1 VAPALGTEHLA
12 TTHAMVAKIALNE
25 SKTEDHG
32 SQKFTYTIPS
42 AVAHAA
48 KIVAEA
54 SPQSPPSFH
63 GVDIAEIRRKYR
75 PQRNDTNRP
84 AQKYAQSNGLDG
96 YVHAQAPMESAL
108 ASDSGAD
115 ESQLTKRS
123 SADFWLT
130 IITQRG
136 SSPYAQEGYKV

>member
-1 VAPALGTEHLA
+1 
-12 TTHAMVAKIALNE
+12 MVAKIALNE
-25 SKTEDHG
+25 SKTEGQG

-54 SPQSPPSFH
+54 SPQSPPDFH

-96 YVHAQAPMESAL
+96 YVHAQAPMDSAL

-130 IITQRG
+130 IITQSG